1 MTRKGFEDIMRAA
14 GKAVARTTREVVVS
28 TEPPITLHLD
38 PIELGAL
45 DLWIADQPDPIR
57 SDAVRMLLK
66 QALARKRAS
75 VPLIAI
81 GWPVFSRLPKEL
93 CPTQPDRRI
102 EQWALSYLL

>member
-45 DLWIADQPDPIR
+45 DLWIADQPDPKPSR
-57 SDAVRMLLK
+57 SEAVHKLLN
-66 QALARKRAS
+66 QALVRK
-75 VPLIAI
+75 
-81 GWPVFSRLPKEL
+81 
-93 CPTQPDRRI
+93 
-102 EQWALSYLL
+102 